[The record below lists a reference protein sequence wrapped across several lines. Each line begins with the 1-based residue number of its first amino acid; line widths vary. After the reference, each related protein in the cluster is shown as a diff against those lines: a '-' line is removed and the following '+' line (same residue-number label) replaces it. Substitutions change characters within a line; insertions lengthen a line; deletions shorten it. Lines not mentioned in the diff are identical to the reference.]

1 MKKYTFRLQTV
12 LDIKANKLNE
22 KLVELAQ
29 VQQILSTEE
38 AKLEDLKSRKTNAYE
53 ELIQIYSLEKALD
66 IREVCNYKGYLGKVE
81 IEIKQQEDRI
91 ENVMFF
97 VKQKQSEVNQ
107 ALKEKKILEK
117 LKEKE
122 KNAFYQEFIKQE
134 AKELDDIAS
143 TRHARLA
150 S

>member
-38 AKLEDLKSRKTNAYE
+38 AKLEGLKSKKTNAYE

-66 IREVCNYKGYLGKVE
+66 LREVCNFKGYLGKVE

-91 ENVMFF
+91 ANVMFF

-134 AKELDDIAS
+134 AKELDDLAS

>member
-1 MKKYTFRLQTV
+1 MKKYTFRLQSI
-12 LDIKANKLNE
+12 LDIKENKLNE

-29 VQQILSTEE
+29 IQQVLSEEEEKLDILNEQ
-38 AKLEDLKSRKTNAYE
+38 KNKAYE
-53 ELIQIYSLEKALD
+53 ELIQIYSLEKTLD
-66 IREVCNYKGYLGKVE
+66 IQEVCNYKGFLGKKT

-97 VKQKQSEVNQ
+97 VRAKQKEVNE
-107 ALKEKKILEK
+107 AHKEKKILEN

-122 KNAFYQEFIKQE
+122 QKAYYNEFIKQE
-134 AKELDDIAS
+134 AKELDDIAT
-143 TRHARLA
+143 TRYVRMA

>member
-38 AKLEDLKSRKTNAYE
+38 AKLEDLKSRKTTAYE
-53 ELIQIYSLEKALD
+53 ELIQSYTFEKALD

-134 AKELDDIAS
+134 AKELDDLAS

>member
-1 MKKYTFRLQTV
+1 
-12 LDIKANKLNE
+12 
-22 KLVELAQ
+22 
-29 VQQILSTEE
+29 
-38 AKLEDLKSRKTNAYE
+38 
-53 ELIQIYSLEKALD
+53 
-66 IREVCNYKGYLGKVE
+66 
-81 IEIKQQEDRI
+81 
-91 ENVMFF
+91 MFF

-134 AKELDDIAS
+134 AKELDDLAS

>member
-12 LDIKANKLNE
+12 LDIKVNKLNE

-29 VQQILSTEE
+29 VQQILSAEE
-38 AKLEDLKSRKTNAYE
+38 EKLANLKSRKNVAYE

-66 IREVCNYKGYLGKVE
+66 IQEVCNYKGFLGKIE

-97 VKQKQSEVNQ
+97 VKQKQTEVNQ

-122 KNAFYQEFIKQE
+122 KNAYYQEFIKQE
-134 AKELDDIAS
+134 AKELDDLAS
-143 TRHARLA
+143 TRHVRLA

>member
-29 VQQILSTEE
+29 IQQILSAEE
-38 AKLEDLKSRKTNAYE
+38 SKLEDLKSRKTNAYE
-53 ELIQIYSLEKALD
+53 ELIQIYSLEKTLN
-66 IREVCNYKGYLGKVE
+66 IQEVCNYKGFLGKIE

-97 VKQKQSEVNQ
+97 VKQKQAEVNQ

-122 KNAFYQEFIKQE
+122 KNAYYQEFIKQE
-134 AKELDDIAS
+134 AKELDDLAS
-143 TRHARLA
+143 TRYTRLA

>member
-29 VQQILSTEE
+29 IQQILSAEE
-38 AKLEDLKSRKTNAYE
+38 SKLEDLKSRKTNAYE
-53 ELIQIYSLEKALD
+53 ELIQIYSLEKTLD
-66 IREVCNYKGYLGKVE
+66 IQEVCNYKGFLGKIE

-97 VKQKQSEVNQ
+97 VKQKQAEVNQ

-122 KNAFYQEFIKQE
+122 KNAYYQEFIKQE
-134 AKELDDIAS
+134 AKELDDLAS
-143 TRHARLA
+143 TRYTRLA

>member
-38 AKLEDLKSRKTNAYE
+38 AKLEDLKARKTNAYE

-134 AKELDDIAS
+134 AKELDDLAS

>member
-1 MKKYTFRLQTV
+1 MKKYIFRLQAM
-12 LDIKANKLNE
+12 LDIKENKLNE

-29 VQQILSTEE
+29 IQQILSDEE
-38 AKLEDLKSRKTNAYE
+38 EKLDVLNVRKNKAYE

-66 IREVCNYKGYLGKVE
+66 IQEVCNYKGFLGKIS
-81 IEIKQQEDRI
+81 IEISQQKERI

-97 VKQKQSEVNQ
+97 VREKQKEVNE
-107 ALKEKKILEK
+107 ALKEKKILEN
-117 LKEKE
+117 LKEKD
-122 KNAFYQEFIKQE
+122 KNRYYNNLLKQE

-143 TRHARLA
+143 TRYVRMA

>member
-29 VQQILSTEE
+29 VQQILSAEE
-38 AKLEDLKSRKTNAYE
+38 EKLTNLKSRKNNAYE

-66 IREVCNYKGYLGKVE
+66 IQEVCNYKGFLGKIE

-97 VKQKQSEVNQ
+97 V
-107 ALKEKKILEK
+107 
-117 LKEKE
+117 
-122 KNAFYQEFIKQE
+122 
-134 AKELDDIAS
+134 
-143 TRHARLA
+143 
-150 S
+150 

>member
-29 VQQILSTEE
+29 VQQILSAEE
-38 AKLEDLKSRKTNAYE
+38 EKLTNLKSRKNVAYE

-66 IREVCNYKGYLGKVE
+66 IQEVCNYKGFLGKIE

-97 VKQKQSEVNQ
+97 VKQKQAEVNQ

-122 KNAFYQEFIKQE
+122 KNAYYQEFIKQE
-134 AKELDDIAS
+134 AKELDDLAS
-143 TRHARLA
+143 TRHVRLA

>member
-12 LDIKANKLNE
+12 LDIKVNKLNE

-29 VQQILSTEE
+29 VQQILSAEE
-38 AKLEDLKSRKTNAYE
+38 EKLANLKSRKNVAYE

-66 IREVCNYKGYLGKVE
+66 IQEVCNYKGFLGKIE

-97 VKQKQSEVNQ
+97 VKQKQAEVNQ

-122 KNAFYQEFIKQE
+122 KNAYYQEFIKQE
-134 AKELDDIAS
+134 AKELDDLAS
-143 TRHARLA
+143 TRHVRLA

>member
-1 MKKYTFRLQTV
+1 M
-12 LDIKANKLNE
+12 LDIKENKLNE

-29 VQQILSTEE
+29 IQQILSDEE
-38 AKLEDLKSRKTNAYE
+38 EKLDVLNVRKNKAYE

-66 IREVCNYKGYLGKVE
+66 IQEVCNYKGFLGKISVE
-81 IEIKQQEDRI
+81 INQQKERI

-97 VKQKQSEVNQ
+97 VREKQKEVNE
-107 ALKEKKILEK
+107 ALKEKKILEN
-117 LKEKE
+117 LKEKD
-122 KNAFYQEFIKQE
+122 KNRYYNNLLKQE

-143 TRHARLA
+143 TRYVRMA

>member
-29 VQQILSTEE
+29 VQQILSVEE
-38 AKLEDLKSRKTNAYE
+38 EKLANLKSRKNVAYE

-66 IREVCNYKGYLGKVE
+66 IQEVCNYKGFLGKIE

-97 VKQKQSEVNQ
+97 VKQKQAEVNQ

-122 KNAFYQEFIKQE
+122 KNAYYQEFIKQE
-134 AKELDDIAS
+134 AKELDDLAS
-143 TRHARLA
+143 TRHVRLA

>member
-29 VQQILSTEE
+29 VQQILSAEE
-38 AKLEDLKSRKTNAYE
+38 EKLTNLKSRKNNAYE

-66 IREVCNYKGYLGKVE
+66 IQEVCNYKGFLGKIE

-97 VKQKQSEVNQ
+97 VKQKQTEVNQ

-122 KNAFYQEFIKQE
+122 KNAYYQEFIKQE
-134 AKELDDIAS
+134 AKELDDLAS